1 MTARILWTSS
11 QTLGD
16 IPDARGIVM
25 EILAAFKAQEFFK
38 DATFV
43 HGNAKGGDTIG
54 ASVWEELGGATEAH
68 PADWPRCVRG
78 CKPSHRRWR
87 RDGTS
92 FCPTAGKRRN
102 QHMVNL
108 GADLCIRVHVNDSP
122 GSRMTARMAEAADI
136 RLIEIE
142 VFPPD
147 PEGVPP
153 PRYLYSEAAVSEPY
167 RQED

>member
-1 MTARILWTSS
+1 MNARILWTSS
-11 QTLGD
+11 QALSD
-16 IPDARGIVM
+16 IPDAREIVV
-25 EILAAFKAQEFFK
+25 EILAAFKAQEFFE
-38 DATFV
+38 DAVFI
-43 HGNAKGGDTIG
+43 HGAARGGDTIG
-54 ASVWEELGGATEAH
+54 AAVWEELGGETVGY
-68 PADWPRCVRG
+68 PADWSRCVRG

-102 QHMVNL
+102 QYMVNL
-108 GADLCIRVHVNDSP
+108 SADLCIRVHVNDSP

-147 PEGVPP
+147 PEGVPL
-153 PRYLYSEAAVSEPY
+153 PRYSYSEAAVSEPY